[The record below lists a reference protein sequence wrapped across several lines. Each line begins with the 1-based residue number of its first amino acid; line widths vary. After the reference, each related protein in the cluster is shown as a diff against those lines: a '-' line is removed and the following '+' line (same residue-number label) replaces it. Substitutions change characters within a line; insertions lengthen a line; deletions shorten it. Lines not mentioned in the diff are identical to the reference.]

1 MEYEK
6 GLKKVED
13 SKTEWMKCIQYED
26 INGVGRLFGGR
37 LLQWMDEVA
46 GIAAIR
52 HAGIQVTTAA
62 VDNLVFKRGA
72 YINDIVLVESRVTYV
87 GRSSMEVR
95 VDVYI
100 EDKETGMR
108 SPINRAYFT
117 EVCIDEAGK
126 SIPVPYGLEPE
137 TEAYKAEY
145 EGAKKRI
152 EMRKH
157 RKREG
162 F

>member
-1 MEYEK
+1 M
-6 GLKKVED
+6 
-13 SKTEWMKCIQYED
+13 
-26 INGVGRLFGGR
+26 
-37 LLQWMDEVA
+37 QWMDEVA

-72 YINDIVLVESRVTYV
+72 YINDIVVVESRVTYV

-95 VDVYI
+95 VDVYV